1 MKLGHEPLVIGNWKM
16 NPITESGAKRLA
28 QELKK
33 SLARVHGVE
42 VVVAPPAVFISA
54 VSGVRSGTKSFAL
67 GAQNVHHE
75 KLGSYTG
82 EVSLPMLAGFGV
94 SHVIVGHSERR
105 KDGESDTL
113 IQKKIEAVVKAGMTA
128 VLCVGEVTRDHGAQY
143 FNSIEAQVREGLKG
157 LARAKLGNVVIAYEP
172 VWAIGSG
179 QSATPH
185 DVYEMKLFIE
195 KTLADIYSRTYAQ
208 KVRIL
213 YGGSVNA
220 KNAEELMREGM
231 VSGFLVGGSSLS
243 SEEFTGIV
251 KAVQHVCEA

>member
-1 MKLGHEPLVIGNWKM
+1 MLQGFEVTQVI
-16 NPITESGAKRLA
+16 L
-28 QELKK
+28 
-33 SLARVHGVE
+33 
-42 VVVAPPAVFISA
+42 
-54 VSGVRSGTKSFAL
+54 
-67 GAQNVHHE
+67 
-75 KLGSYTG
+75 
-82 EVSLPMLAGFGV
+82 
-94 SHVIVGHSERR
+94 GHSERR
-105 KDGESDTL
+105 KEGESDAL

-143 FNSIEAQVREGLKG
+143 FNSIEAQVRDGLKG
-157 LARAKLGNVVIAYEP
+157 LARAKLGNIVIAYEP

-185 DVYEMKLFIE
+185 DVHEMKLFIE
-195 KTLADIYSRTYAQ
+195 KTLADLYSRTYAQ